1 MNSKNDVKNDIDLLN
16 RGILPDN
23 FKFGEIFANS
33 NKNTVIDLNKLK
45 YNAFYKSFEHH
56 ANKFPNG
63 YNSIPGFDKIIESI
77 ADNSKSP
84 LEEMTE
90 RQNINIIE
98 NKNLLYSI

>member
-23 FKFGEIFANS
+23 FKFGETFANS
-33 NKNTVIDLNKLK
+33 KNSTIDLNKLK
-45 YNAFYKSFEHH
+45 YNAFYKSYEFH

-63 YNSIPGFDKIIESI
+63 YSSIPGFDKIIESI

-90 RQNINIIE
+90 REKINIIE
-98 NKNLLYSI
+98 EN